1 MSTIAALHVKMEGF
15 TAFFK
20 HPLTISGTQ
29 ISLPCPP
36 YSTLLGMLSAIAGR
50 VIQPSDTRI
59 GFEFYCSSR
68 DIEIERTDR
77 LALTRGILS
86 QHKDGQGIIKRYI
99 YFRPELDLYVT
110 NLELEQAFLSPV
122 STPSFGRS
130 QDIAWIKK
138 VERVSLKETSSGKIG
153 PTLIPEVKMNLP
165 SLLVRCPEWF
175 DNSVEGKTRLAGPFG
190 FYQGL
195 LPTTRE
201 RFAVTMKN
209 LYHPSNLSD
218 DNSVIYLHQWLQH
231 DRTNKN
237 SSQG

>member
-1 MSTIAALHVKMEGF
+1 MSTIAALHVEMEGF

-20 HPLTISGTQ
+20 HPLTITGTQ

-36 YSTLLGMLSAIAGR
+36 YSTLLGLLSAISGR
-50 VIQPSDTRI
+50 IVQPSETRI
-59 GFEFYCSSR
+59 GFEFHCASK
-68 DIEIERTDR
+68 DIEIERTNR
-77 LALTRGILS
+77 LSLAKGVLS
-86 QHKDGQGIIKRYI
+86 PHREGQGLIKRYI
-99 YFRPELDLYVT
+99 YFRPKLDLYVT

-138 VERVSLKETSSGKIG
+138 VEKVQLTELPSGKLG
-153 PTLIPEVKMNLP
+153 PTLIPEVKMNIP

-175 DNSVEGKTRLAGPFG
+175 ENNVEGRTRLAGPFG

-201 RFAVTMKN
+201 RFSVNMKN
-209 LYHPSNLSD
+209 LYHPSNLSNAED
-218 DNSVIYLHQWLQH
+218 VIYLHQWIQ
-231 DRTNKN
+231 
-237 SSQG
+237 Q

>member
-1 MSTIAALHVKMEGF
+1 MPTITTLHVKMEGF
-15 TAFFK
+15 TAFFR
-20 HPLTISGTQ
+20 HPLTITGTQ

-36 YSTLLGMLSAIAGR
+36 YSTLLGMLSAIAGM
-50 VIQPSDTRI
+50 VITPADTRI
-59 GFEFYCSSR
+59 GFEFKCSSK
-68 DIEIERTDR
+68 DIEIEKTDR
-77 LALTRGILS
+77 LSLSKGVLTR
-86 QHKDGQGIIKRYI
+86 HREGQGIIKRYI

-138 VERVSLKETSSGKIG
+138 VEKVQLTEMQSGKIG
-153 PTLIPEVKMNLP
+153 PTLIPEIKMNIP

-175 DNSVEGKTRLAGPFG
+175 ENNIEGRTRLAGTFG

-195 LPTTRE
+195 LPTTKE

-209 LYHPSNLSD
+209 LYHPSNLADSD
-218 DNSVIYLHQWLQH
+218 NVIYLHQWL
-231 DRTNKN
+231 
-237 SSQG
+237 

>member
-1 MSTIAALHVKMEGF
+1 MSTIVALHVKMEGF

-20 HPLTISGTQ
+20 HPLTITGTQ

-59 GFEFYCSSR
+59 GFEFRCSSR
-68 DIEIERTDR
+68 DIEIEKTDR
-77 LALTRGILS
+77 LSLSKGILS
-86 QHKDGQGIIKRYI
+86 PHREGQGIIKRYI

-110 NLELEQAFLSPV
+110 NLELEQAFKSPV

-138 VERVSLKETSSGKIG
+138 VEKVQLTETASGKIG
-153 PTLIPEVKMNLP
+153 PTLIPEVKMNIP

-175 DNSVEGKTRLAGPFG
+175 ENNVEGRTRLAGPFG

-201 RFAVTMKN
+201 RFSVTMAN
-209 LYHPSNLSD
+209 LYNPSNLPD
-218 DNSVIYLHQWLQH
+218 ADNAIYLHQWLQ
-231 DRTNKN
+231 
-237 SSQG
+237 Q